1 MEELG
6 LEDKVDFCGD
16 KTNDEVIQILK
27 RARLLCYTSKFD
39 GYPYLIAEAMACG
52 IPIVAYEQEDL
63 ELFKCC
69 KSIVQCSSMEQ
80 LLYNTLRTFNFSDE
94 KLLEIGLDEK
104 KCFLGIYGNN
114 VIQKTYKNLFSNF
127 EENNRISGTTF
138 GKMLYRYVLQELNE
152 K

>member
-6 LEDKVDFCGD
+6 LKDRVDFCGD
-16 KTNDEVIQILK
+16 KTNDGVIQILK
-27 RARLLCYTSKFD
+27 KARLLCYTSKFD

-52 IPIVAYEQEDL
+52 IPIVAYAQEDL

-80 LLYNTLRTFNFSDE
+80 MLCSTLKMYNYSDE
-94 KLLEIGLDEK
+94 KRREIGSDEK
-104 KCFLGIYGNN
+104 KCFLGIYGNDD
-114 VIQKTYKNLFSNF
+114 IQNFYARLFSSF
-127 EENNRISGTTF
+127 DEGKKISGTIF
-138 GKMLYRYVLQELNE
+138 GKMLYRYILQELKE